1 MNNKA
6 KRKDILV
13 PSYKMVE
20 DFLGLS
26 QRILMFAGQDNT
38 RIEFLR
44 GISTAIQNFCGCDLV
59 EFCIEEDETQY
70 YWKAVFNPNES
81 FTYKLMPRIRCDIG
95 SMQQIEMQ
103 PDHPNFCISLLAR
116 QLKNE
121 LPGVTD
127 NGSFWTGDSE
137 NPFIFPDDNESNQIN
152 IHIGEGY
159 NSIVLVPFD
168 INENNQGTL
177 QLKSLKK
184 YHFTENEVEFFEG
197 ISRILGMVV
206 VYRRTRAAMAERVKE
221 LTCLYEI
228 SQIVN
233 QPGRTL
239 EELLQAFVELL
250 PPALKYP
257 DNAMARIAFD
267 GKSYITKGFSQSK
280 YTRKANLVISNS
292 NRGLIEIAY
301 REEEPTFVADPFLK
315 EEERLLE
322 TVAHEISLI
331 IEERETSKY
340 KAMLQE
346 QLRHSDR
353 LATIGQLAAGV
364 AHELNEPLGSILGFA
379 QLIKKAGDLPNQ
391 SEEDIDRIV
400 NASLHAREIVKRL
413 LIFARQMPGKT
424 DKVDLT
430 KIVKEGLFFIE
441 SRIAKENIELELI
454 LAENLPVI
462 AADPTQLHQVLVNL
476 VVNALQSMDG
486 DGKLAISTQFDEKNI
501 SLIIEDTGVGISK
514 EMLPQIFNPF
524 FTTKDVGQGTGLG
537 LSVVHGIVTSHGGD
551 IKVTSE
557 VGIGSRFE
565 VIIPISSDMDEK
577 DKL

>member
-20 DFLGLS
+20 DFLALS

-44 GISTAIQNFCGCDLV
+44 GVSTVIQNFCGCDVV
-59 EFCIEEDETQY
+59 EFCIEEDVTQY
-70 YWKAVFNPNES
+70 YWKAVFSPDES
-81 FTYKLMPRIRCDIG
+81 FTYELMPRICCDIDNL
-95 SMQQIEMQ
+95 MNIEMQ
-103 PDHPNFCISLLAR
+103 LDHPNFCISLLAR
-116 QLKNE
+116 QLNNN
-121 LPGVTD
+121 LPGVTN
-127 NGSFWTGDSE
+127 NGSFWTGDAE
-137 NPFIFPDDNESNQIN
+137 NPFIFPDADESNQISF
-152 IHIGEGY
+152 HIGEGY
-159 NSIVLVPFD
+159 NSIVLIPFET
-168 INENNQGTL
+168 NENNQGIL

-206 VYRRTRAAMAERVKE
+206 VYRRTRAAMVERVKE

-250 PPALKYP
+250 PPAMKYP
-257 DNAMARIAFD
+257 GIAMARIVFD
-267 GKSYITKGFSQSK
+267 KKSYITKGFSPSK
-280 YTRKANLVISNS
+280 YTRNANLVVSNS
-292 NRGLIEIAY
+292 NRGFIEVAY
-301 REEEPTFVADPFLK
+301 REEEPIFVADPFLK

-424 DKVDLT
+424 DKVDLN
-430 KIVKEGLFFIE
+430 KIVREGLYFIE
-441 SRIAKENIELELI
+441 SRIARENIELEI
-454 LAENLPVI
+454 NLADNLPVI

-476 VVNALQSMDG
+476 VVNALQSLYG
-486 DGKLAISTQFDEKNI
+486 EGKLIISTEFDENNI
-501 SLIIEDTGVGISK
+501 SLIIEDTGAGISR
-514 EMLPQIFNPF
+514 ELLPQIFNPF

-551 IKVTSE
+551 IRVTSE
-557 VGIGSRFE
+557 EGVGSRFE
-565 VIIPISSDMDEK
+565 VKIPISSDMDEK
-577 DKL
+577 DEL